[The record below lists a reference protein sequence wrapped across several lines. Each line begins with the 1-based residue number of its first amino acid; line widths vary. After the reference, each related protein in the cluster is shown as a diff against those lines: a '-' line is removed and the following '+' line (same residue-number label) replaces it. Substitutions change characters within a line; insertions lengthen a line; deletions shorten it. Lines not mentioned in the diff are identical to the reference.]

1 MAPRFLREFQKFYEE
16 RSRSGRGRFRWSPG
30 SDLEAGYFW
39 KSHFSLYMIKRDVSR
54 MTLRVEMSKN
64 GDTAGG
70 ARTLSGSYRV
80 GGEKLSY
87 KVTINGPTRAEA
99 AQVLSQKRNG
109 SAQKITR
116 DASTGAFVMK
126 PQGAKRLGVGKRS

>member
-1 MAPRFLREFQKFYEE
+1 
-16 RSRSGRGRFRWSPG
+16 
-30 SDLEAGYFW
+30 
-39 KSHFSLYMIKRDVSR
+39 
-54 MTLRVEMSKN
+54 MSKN

-116 DASTGAFVMK
+116 DASHGRVCDEATGREA
-126 PQGAKRLGVGKRS
+126 PGVGKRS